1 LTTVAGIVMAGLAVY
16 VAWRRGAV
24 AGASLSV
31 VLAAAAGW
39 GVAYALELSAHDL
52 ATKGLWG
59 DLKWIG
65 ICALPPAW
73 LVFVL
78 QYTGRTR
85 LVTRRLLLLLSLEPV
100 AVLALLANPS
110 THDLVRFYA
119 DGSTGDPL
127 PLVVAGPVFWVH
139 LVYAN
144 AVLLAATGLF
154 LATMVRLSRTYR
166 RLATLLVAAAL
177 LPWAANLLYNFGV
190 GGLAEVDLTPFA
202 FTFTGGILVWGLFRQ
217 RLLNLSPLARGVI
230 VDTMA
235 DAVFVLD
242 AFGRLTDA
250 NPSGTRLLG
259 RPRADLTG
267 RTFEDLLPELSAGPA
282 TGTGGRLR
290 IGEAGERRAFDVR
303 RQSLTDRG
311 GRPAGELVVLRDIT
325 EVVAA
330 ADHMQ
335 ALLTERSR
343 VAAALQAS
351 LVPADLPVIPSL
363 ELASLFEPAGDGGE
377 IGGDFLDVFPLG
389 PDTWGV
395 LLGDVSGKGAEAAAV
410 TALARY
416 TLRTLAD
423 PRHSPART
431 LGELNT
437 RLLAATSVE
446 RHCTLVYAIA
456 RPTASGTHLTM
467 SLAGHHPPLIHR
479 RDGVVEP
486 FGRLGTALGL
496 LEDPELHDSHAVLA
510 PGDAICMFTDGLVE
524 ARSGGEL
531 FEAHRVAEVLRGS
544 LGRPPEE
551 VAGRLATAAR
561 EFQGRD
567 LTDDLAILVLRATLV
582 LEPAPHPSAGQQPP
596 VVA

>member
-1 LTTVAGIVMAGLAVY
+1 MAALAVY

-31 VLAAAAGW
+31 VLAAAAAW
-39 GVAYALELSAHDL
+39 GVAYALELSANDL
-52 ATKGLWG
+52 GTKGLWG
-59 DLKWIG
+59 DLKWVG
-65 ICALPPAW
+65 ICVLPPAW

-85 LVTRRLLLLLSLEPV
+85 PVTRRLLLLLCLEPV
-100 AVLALLANPS
+100 AVLALLADPG
-110 THDLVRFYA
+110 THDLVRSYA
-119 DGSTGDPL
+119 AGSAGDPL

-139 LVYAN
+139 MVYAN
-144 AVLLAATGLF
+144 ALLLVATGLF
-154 LATMVRLSRTYR
+154 LASMVRLSRTYR
-166 RLATLLVAAAL
+166 RTATLLVAAAL
-177 LPWAANLLYNFGV
+177 LPWGANLLYNFGV
-190 GGLAEVDLTPFA
+190 GRLAEIDLTPFA
-202 FTFTGGILVWGLFRQ
+202 FTLTGGVLVWGLFRQ

-230 VDTMA
+230 VETMA

-259 RPRADLTG
+259 RPRAELTG
-267 RTFEDLLPELSAGPA
+267 RTFDDLLPELSDGPVR
-282 TGTGGRLR
+282 GPGGRLT
-290 IGEAGERRAFDVR
+290 IGEGDERRAYDVR
-303 RQSLTDRG
+303 RQALADRG

-325 EVVAA
+325 DVVAA
-330 ADHMQ
+330 ADHLQ

-351 LVPADLPVIPSL
+351 LLPADLPVIPTL
-363 ELASLFEPAGDGGE
+363 ELGSLFEPAGDGSE

-389 PDTWGV
+389 TEAWGV

-416 TLRTLAD
+416 TLRTLAH
-423 PRHSPART
+423 PRRSPART
-431 LGELNT
+431 LRELNA

-456 RPTASGTHLTM
+456 RPTPSGTRLTM
-467 SLAGHHPPLIHR
+467 SLAGHHPPLVRR
-479 RDGVVEP
+479 RDGAVES
-486 FGRLGTALGL
+486 FGLLGTALGL
-496 LEDPELHDSHAVLA
+496 VEDPELHDSHAVLG

-524 ARSGGEL
+524 ARRGGEL

-544 LGRPPEE
+544 LGSPAEE
-551 VAGRLATAAR
+551 IAGRLATAAR
-561 EFQGRD
+561 AFQGRG
-567 LTDDLAILVLRATLV
+567 LTDDLAILVLRSTLV
-582 LEPAPHPSAGQQPP
+582 RESAPHRGTAEQPP